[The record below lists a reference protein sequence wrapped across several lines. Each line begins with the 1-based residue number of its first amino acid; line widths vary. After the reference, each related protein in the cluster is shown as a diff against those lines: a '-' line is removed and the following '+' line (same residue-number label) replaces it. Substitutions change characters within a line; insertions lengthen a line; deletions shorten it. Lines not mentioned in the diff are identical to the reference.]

1 MMSDQREL
9 FEAWLA
15 HMDDAL
21 DSFKASLPI
30 GLASRLDQSVESLDL
45 LEQHYLSVF
54 PTVADALK
62 PDAKLVLD
70 GYTRY
75 VGETIRT
82 LINSKWG
89 ICLTDPKNAYFGLP
103 TLGNNTL
110 CPLTL
115 VTTAADRRTGEF
127 WSTIAK
133 NRLGANK
140 SFKPN
145 PLRGSA

>member
-1 MMSDQREL
+1 MSDQRDL

-21 DSFKASLPI
+21 ESFKASLPAA
-30 GLASRLDQSVESLDL
+30 LASRLDLSVDSLDL
-45 LEQHYLSVF
+45 LERHYLSVF
-54 PTVADALK
+54 PTLVDALK

-70 GYTRY
+70 GYARY
-75 VGETIRT
+75 VGETFRN
-82 LINSKWG
+82 LLNYKWD
-89 ICLTDPKNAYFGLP
+89 ICLSDSKNAYYGLP
-103 TLGNNTL
+103 TLSSNTL

-115 VTTAADRRTGEF
+115 VTTATDRRTGEH
-127 WSTIAK
+127 WSKVAK
-133 NRLGANK
+133 HRLGANK